1 MLNKSMN
8 NEQFLQTAYN
18 ETKALGFVDNQWDFS
33 LMCGRTGAWF
43 SCIKAKNLPMTSD
56 AVLTLTHNIR
66 RRAME
71 LLDAKQHSAAVSLSE
86 RLIEQAQAQIGRKQM
101 RLSGCSP

>member
-1 MLNKSMN
+1 MN
-8 NEQFLQTAYN
+8 NEQFLEQAYN
-18 ETKALGFVDNQWDFS
+18 DTKALGFVDNQWDFS

-43 SCIKAKNLPMTSD
+43 SCIKAKNMPMTSD
-56 AVLTLTHNIR
+56 AFLTLSHNIR
-66 RRAME
+66 TRANE
-71 LLDAKQHSAAVSLSE
+71 TVDAIAHRAAVSLSE